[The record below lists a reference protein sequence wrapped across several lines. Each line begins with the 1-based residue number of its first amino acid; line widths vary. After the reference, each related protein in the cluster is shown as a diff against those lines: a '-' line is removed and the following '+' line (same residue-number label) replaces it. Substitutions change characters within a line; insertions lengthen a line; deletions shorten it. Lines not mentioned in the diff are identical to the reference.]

1 MIKLIFLSHCFNS
14 FSLTILMFIFF
25 LFGYNSHA
33 TDLGLISSLTIVI
46 TQIFSSNKRNIVLS
60 TDNYKLL
67 TYTVIFRS
75 ISGLSI
81 FFITYFIILNL
92 NLVSPLNISFILLCI
107 LFWINEMFL
116 TYYEIKKNKFLIT
129 VNFSFFTLF
138 FIIIILMLYF
148 GNFNEIYILLYC
160 CLIFG
165 IVSLFV
171 ISLKLNKTLSIFKYS
186 KNVLNSFKLNIYDYS
201 FLSSFSFLLSVF
213 IWRYFIVK
221 SFDKGDAII
230 YFISFAIASFPATLI
245 NNYLGVTLIKQK
257 KNSFRNFTFYLF
269 FYFTFSYLFIYAH
282 KYIILA
288 HESTIYFDLM
298 FEILTISFL
307 GTIIMIIGINSRLQI
322 LNHAKKNDYLFK
334 SDFIYGII
342 IASIVPILHFS
353 NYIEQM
359 KYSYLISSVFT
370 FVYFIIIKN
379 NLKLNK

>member
-160 CLIFG
+160 Y
-165 IVSLFV
+165 
-171 ISLKLNKTLSIFKYS
+171 LN
-186 KNVLNSFKLNIYDYS
+186 
-201 FLSSFSFLLSVF
+201 
-213 IWRYFIVK
+213 
-221 SFDKGDAII
+221 
-230 YFISFAIASFPATLI
+230 
-245 NNYLGVTLIKQK
+245 
-257 KNSFRNFTFYLF
+257 
-269 FYFTFSYLFIYAH
+269 
-282 KYIILA
+282 
-288 HESTIYFDLM
+288 
-298 FEILTISFL
+298 
-307 GTIIMIIGINSRLQI
+307 
-322 LNHAKKNDYLFK
+322 
-334 SDFIYGII
+334 
-342 IASIVPILHFS
+342 
-353 NYIEQM
+353 
-359 KYSYLISSVFT
+359 
-370 FVYFIIIKN
+370 
-379 NLKLNK
+379 

>member
-160 CLIFG
+160 YLIFG